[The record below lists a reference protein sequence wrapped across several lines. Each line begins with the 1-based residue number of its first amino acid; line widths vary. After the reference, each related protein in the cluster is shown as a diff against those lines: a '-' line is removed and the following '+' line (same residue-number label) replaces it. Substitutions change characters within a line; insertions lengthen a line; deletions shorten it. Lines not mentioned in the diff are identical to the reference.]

1 MDIKP
6 IEVVETIKKFGLK
19 FKKVT
24 RTFELLRPV
33 KSYEDLVTFQ
43 NEAVFNTIEIP
54 EWFEA
59 EKLVRIFS
67 QHSIESYEKDIELK
81 KAVENVRTSERK
93 GRPLL
98 SFIQFMKRRFESER
112 DYYLELEAERFLNSN
127 FPLSFYN
134 KFVVFDN
141 LYWDFLCILED
152 RVRWHEF
159 RASSARNFLM
169 YQKRIAEMKTEIGP
183 IVDKLDECIFSLICL
198 KKYIVVWNSKDYNE
212 IFSPKFLNIN
222 NVDFSK
228 FEELYNNFSI
238 KLRETKELLLRF
250 NPEILRREIDSK
262 DYTTKM
268 FGKLVTLPSSSLNL
282 KR

>member
-6 IEVVETIKKFGLK
+6 IEVVETIKRFGLK

-24 RTFELLRPV
+24 RTFESLRPV
-33 KSYEDLVTFQ
+33 KSYEDLVIFQ
-43 NEAVFNTIEIP
+43 NEAVFNTIEVP
-54 EWFEA
+54 EWFDA

-67 QHSIESYEKDIELK
+67 QQSIESYEKDTELK
-81 KAVENVRTSERK
+81 KAVEYVRTSERK

-98 SFIQFMKRRFESER
+98 SFIQFIKNRFKSER
-112 DYYLELEAERFLNSN
+112 DYYIECEAERFLNSN

-134 KFVVFDN
+134 KFVVFNN
-141 LYWDFLCILED
+141 LYWEFLCILED

-183 IVDKLDECIFSLICL
+183 LVDKLDECIFSLICL
-198 KKYIVVWNSKDYNE
+198 KRYVIVWNSKEYSE

-228 FEELYNNFSI
+228 FEKLYNNFI
-238 KLRETKELLLRF
+238 TKLRETKELLLYY
-250 NPEILRREIDSK
+250 NPEMLSKEIDLK
-262 DYTTKM
+262 DYTAKM

>member
-6 IEVVETIKKFGLK
+6 IEVVETIKRFGLK

-24 RTFELLRPV
+24 RTFESLKPV

-54 EWFEA
+54 EWFDA
-59 EKLVRIFS
+59 EKLVRISS

-81 KAVENVRTSERK
+81 NAVENVRTSERK

-98 SFIQFMKRRFESER
+98 SFIQFMKHRFESER
-112 DYYLELEAERFLNSN
+112 DYYLGLEAERFLNSN

-134 KFVVFDN
+134 KFVVFNN

-183 IVDKLDECIFSLICL
+183 IVDKLDKCIFSLICL
-198 KKYIVVWNSKDYNE
+198 KKYVVVWNSKDYNE

-222 NVDFSK
+222 NIDFSK
-228 FEELYNNFSI
+228 FEKLYNNFSI
-238 KLRETKELLLRF
+238 ELRETKELLLHY
-250 NPEILRREIDSK
+250 NPEILHKEIDSK

-268 FGKLVTLPSSSLNL
+268 FGKLVTLPSSSLTL